1 MRVLGIGCGVSGL
14 SCGVRLLEAG
24 HAVSI
29 RAREFPPYTTSDVAA
44 AVWYPYLAA
53 PRDRVLRW
61 GARSYQV
68 FLELAPEKRAGVTL
82 RRAVEVLD
90 APSPD
95 PWWSSA
101 VEGFEHARED
111 ELPPG
116 YADGYA
122 YNAPVIEMSLYL
134 PWLMERFGQL
144 GGVLQRGSVL
154 SLKEVLDPSL
164 FDAVVNCT
172 GLGARELV
180 GDTALFP
187 IQGEI
192 LRVDCPRDARLIFD
206 ESPSRGMSYVIPRS
220 GDCVLGGTA
229 VPHSESL
236 AHDPVATEEIR
247 TRCAR
252 LVPGV
257 GHAPVLGHAVG
268 LRPGRDEIRLER
280 EQLEGWPVVHNYG
293 HGGAGV
299 TLSWGCAEEVVG
311 LLTP

>member
-1 MRVLGIGCGVSGL
+1 MRVLVIGCGVSGL

-24 HAVSI
+24 HAVFI

-53 PRDRVLRW
+53 PKERVLGW
-61 GARSYQV
+61 GTRTYET

-82 RRAVEVLD
+82 RRAVEVRD

-95 PWWSSA
+95 PWWRAA
-101 VEGFEHARED
+101 VEAFEHARPD

-116 YADGYA
+116 YADGFA
-122 YNAPVIEMSLYL
+122 FTAPVIEMSIYL

-154 SLKEVLDPSL
+154 SLREMLDPSL
-164 FDAVVNCT
+164 FDAVVNCA

-180 GDTALFP
+180 GDAAVFP
-187 IQGEI
+187 IKGEI
-192 LRVDCPRDARLIFD
+192 VRIACPTDARLIFD
-206 ESPSRGMSYVIPRS
+206 ESEARGMTYVIPRS
-220 GDCVLGGTA
+220 NDCVLGGTA

-236 AHDPVATEEIR
+236 AHDAAAAEEIR

-257 GHAPVLGHAVG
+257 SSAPVLGHAVG
-268 LRPGRDEIRLER
+268 LRPGRSEIRLER
-280 EQLEGWPVVHNYG
+280 EELEGWPVVHNYG

-299 TLSWGCAEEVVG
+299 TLSWGCAEEVVQ
-311 LLTP
+311 LLRR

>member
-1 MRVLGIGCGVSGL
+1 MRVLVIGCGVSGL

-53 PRDRVLRW
+53 PQDRVLAW
-61 GARSYQV
+61 GARSYEV
-68 FLELAPEKRAGVTL
+68 FLELAPEKRSGVTL

-90 APSPD
+90 VPSPA
-95 PWWSSA
+95 PWWRSA
-101 VEGFEHARED
+101 VEGFEHARAD

-122 YNAPVIEMSLYL
+122 FTTPVIEMSIYL

-144 GGVLQRGSVL
+144 GGVLQRGNVL
-154 SLKEVLDPSL
+154 SLAEVFDRSL
-164 FDAVVNCT
+164 FDAVVNCS

-180 GDTALFP
+180 GDAAVYP
-187 IQGEI
+187 IKGEI
-192 LRVDCPRDARLIFD
+192 LRVDCPRDARVIFD
-206 ESPSRGMSYVIPRS
+206 ESGARGMSYVIPRS

-236 AHDPVATEEIR
+236 AHDPVAAEQIR

-257 GHAPVLGHAVG
+257 ATAPVLGHAVG

-280 EQLEGWPVVHNYG
+280 EEVDGWPVVHDYG

-299 TLSWGCAEEVVG
+299 TLSWGCAEEVVQ
-311 LLTP
+311 LLSR